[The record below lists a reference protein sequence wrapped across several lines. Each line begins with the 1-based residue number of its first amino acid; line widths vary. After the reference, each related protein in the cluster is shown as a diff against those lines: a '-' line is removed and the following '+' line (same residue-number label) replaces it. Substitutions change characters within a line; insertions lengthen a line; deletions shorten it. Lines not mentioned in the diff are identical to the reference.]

1 MSETAQ
7 RIYEHFQQNRQYT
20 YSSVPATKGLEID
33 AINELESK
41 GYIRITAQTIGY
53 VIADV
58 L

>member
-7 RIYEHFQQNRQYT
+7 RIYDHFQQNRQYT
-20 YSSVPATKGLEID
+20 YSSDPTTKGLEIE
-33 AINELESK
+33 AINELESR
-41 GYIRITAQTIGY
+41 GYIRITTQTIGY